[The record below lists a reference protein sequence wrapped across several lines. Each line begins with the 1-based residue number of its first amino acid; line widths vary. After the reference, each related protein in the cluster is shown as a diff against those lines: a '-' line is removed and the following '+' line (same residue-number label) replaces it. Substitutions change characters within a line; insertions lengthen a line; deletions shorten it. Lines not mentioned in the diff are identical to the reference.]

1 MLEVVLTF
9 GLLLLPL
16 ILSAGAVLCW
26 YRSLSR
32 PTLYAVASALSLIG
46 LQFLLREALSPLVF
60 TQFVGGEAG
69 GVSAQEQRDSIVPFL
84 QWQVPVAVATIALG
98 VPFLWWLK
106 LALRKG

>member
-1 MLEVVLTF
+1 MLAF

-16 ILSAGAVLCW
+16 LLSAGAVLCW

-32 PTLYAVASALSLIG
+32 PTLYAVASVLSLIG

-60 TQFVGGEAG
+60 TQFVGGEGAG
-69 GVSAQEQRDSIVPFL
+69 VAVQEQRDSILPFL
-84 QWQVPVAVATIALG
+84 HWQLPVAIALIALG
-98 VPFLWWLK
+98 VPYLWWLK